1 MTSFLRLRFFKTAL
15 LGILFFTFT
24 MASGQAIWTNPI
36 DAANPSTQNPY
47 TTGDVKDPNITV
59 SGIGRGS
66 GIAGNAGTGR
76 YNATGWTTSGSLN
89 ADDYFYFTL
98 TPNSGYKIN
107 FVSLVFN
114 LQRSNTGPATFAL
127 RSSLDNYTSTIELI
141 AISGSTLE
149 KTIALSS
156 SSFQNIASA
165 ITFRIYGYDA
175 DNASGTASI
184 NDFTFNGITNTLG
197 LEDHIPTKPGFRVFP
212 NPTEKGIVHFNLPA
226 DIEVYD
232 SLGKLLIS
240 QKETTILDT
249 TGLVSGI
256 YFIRTAEG
264 TQRLVVK

>member
-1 MTSFLRLRFFKTAL
+1 MVSFLRFHFSKAVL

-24 MASGQAIWTNPI
+24 MASGQSVWTNPI
-36 DAANPSTQNPY
+36 EATNPSTQNPY
-47 TTGDVKDPNITV
+47 TTGDVKDANITV

-76 YNATGWTTSGSLN
+76 YNATGWTTSGSSN

-98 TPNSGYKIN
+98 APTSGHKIN

-141 AISGSTLE
+141 AVSGSTLE
-149 KTIALSS
+149 KTVALSGA
-156 SSFQNIASA
+156 SFQNVASS
-165 ITFRIYGYDA
+165 ITFRLYGYDA
-175 DNASGTASI
+175 DSSSGTASI
-184 NDFTFNGITNTLG
+184 NDFTFNGVTSTLG
-197 LEDHIPTKPGFRVFP
+197 LEDHVPVKPGFRVFP

-240 QKETTILDT
+240 QKETTSLDT
-249 TGLVSGI
+249 TGFVSGI
-256 YFIRTAEG
+256 YFIRTAGG